1 MKNLSFLDK
10 IEKVLLQYDKK
21 NIIIAFFWLFFLL
34 IISKMLSY
42 TVFDYK
48 FYKDLADKQQ
58 IWQVI
63 VPVTRWTIYSGLDD
77 PTIMWTS
84 LNLYDIAVDPKNIW
98 NKSKLIDFLTNIVYK
113 ELCYIKTRE
122 ACYENTLKFLRI
134 IEIENFSKDEIE
146 IKKLI
151 LDRLKEKVL
160 REKVTSVFIDVEL
173 SKNNVKKIQSF
184 WFAGIYIRNDFL
196 YVNPEEIID
205 SERIVLALSP
215 ILWMEESRFKNLIKK
230 RDLRYVPIINKISI
244 WVWEEIKKYLFD
256 EDIAIK
262 KWILDREDSIGN
274 FIIFTPKPHIFYP
287 ENEVASQIILFVDNA
302 WVWHYWIEWYF
313 DDILKWN
320 SGKIVSRKD
329 IKWRII
335 DPISLKKEDLVW
347 EGIKIKT
354 TIDRNIQ
361 SKIEVILK
369 QGVKKYQANK
379 WTVVVME
386 PKTGEIISMANYP
399 TYDLNNHWDVYE
411 LEKVRYSKYEDPKVD
426 LLWMPVFVEDSKW
439 GKKYYYD
446 SKEIYLR
453 KATELELWDIAQV
466 KYKYKNDFWPLV
478 YTNDAIASLYEP
490 GSIMKAI
497 TVAIWIDTWDIGRYN
512 MYMDKWE
519 VTIDNFHIKNDSDKC
534 LWYHS
539 FAHALNYS
547 CNVWMIRI
555 AQKIGKV
562 LMHQYF
568 NDFGFWELTGIT
580 LSWEVFSQIRPWER
594 WSIAQLLTSSYG
606 LWVSV
611 TPLQMAQSYS
621 VLANGWEYVKP
632 RIIKSIAFPS
642 WKVIEY
648 KKEVERKVIKKS
660 TSDIVT
666 SMLYDGIENWVARN
680 AKVPWYSMAWKTGT
694 SQIPY
699 RWTYE
704 TWVWSTIASFAWY
717 WPVQD
722 PRFVVIVKL
731 DRPRIHGW
739 YGWRTSAVLFK
750 EISEYLLDYYGI
762 PRKI

>member
-1 MKNLSFLDK
+1 M
-10 IEKVLLQYDKK
+10 
-21 NIIIAFFWLFFLL
+21 
-34 IISKMLSY
+34 
-42 TVFDYK
+42 
-48 FYKDLADKQQ
+48 
-58 IWQVI
+58 
-63 VPVTRWTIYSGLDD
+63 DD

-274 FIIFTPKPHIFYP
+274 FIIFTPKPHRFYP
-287 ENEVASQIILFVDNA
+287 ENEVASQIIWFVDNA